1 LTSFGLTPPA
11 KQLLVIEIGRE
22 AATLVLISTGAWL
35 FGRGIQQRCA
45 YFLAIFAT
53 WDIFYYVWLKVLID
67 WPSSIME
74 WDVLFLIPTVWAGP
88 VLAPV
93 LVSIT
98 LLGFAIIMLYRD
110 SQARPLKVTMR
121 DGVGLLFAALV
132 VAVSFCIAGLSA
144 GKPDFRSHFY
154 WLLFACGNLGA
165 IAVLLK
171 CLVQSK

>member
-1 LTSFGLTPPA
+1 MTSFGLTPPA